1 MTQKLVNEII
11 YHVKTS
17 DTTIGRISF
26 VGHSLGCILIR
37 SAIQKPELVA
47 LSSKFHTYLSLS
59 GPHLG
64 TMYNN
69 SNLVNAGMWVM
80 QRWKKS
86 GSLQQLALKDHS
98 DIRQTFMYKL
108 SENSNLHLFKSVLL
122 AGSSQDKYVPIHS
135 ARVELCKSAVKDNS
149 VVGEAYKEMVNNIL
163 GKVVDS
169 DVELVRYDVHHALP
183 NNTNSLIGRAAHI
196 AVLDSELFIEKF
208 LVIAV
213 LKYFQ

>member
-1 MTQKLVNEII
+1 MEYAEIVL
-11 YHVKTS
+11 H
-17 DTTIGRISF
+17 ISLF
-26 VGHSLGCILIR
+26 
-37 SAIQKPELVA
+37 P
-47 LSSKFHTYLSLS
+47 
-59 GPHLG
+59 
-64 TMYNN
+64 
-69 SNLVNAGMWVM
+69 VNAGMWVM

-163 GKVVDS
+163 GKV
-169 DVELVRYDVHHALP
+169 
-183 NNTNSLIGRAAHI
+183 SLNFF
-196 AVLDSELFIEKF
+196 SPS
-208 LVIAV
+208 
-213 LKYFQ
+213 

>member
-1 MTQKLVNEII
+1 
-11 YHVKTS
+11 
-17 DTTIGRISF
+17 
-26 VGHSLGCILIR
+26 
-37 SAIQKPELVA
+37 
-47 LSSKFHTYLSLS
+47 
-59 GPHLG
+59 
-64 TMYNN
+64 
-69 SNLVNAGMWVM
+69 MWVM

-163 GKVVDS
+163 GKVS
-169 DVELVRYDVHHALP
+169 LNLFHHAEF
-183 NNTNSLIGRAAHI
+183 NTIL
-196 AVLDSELFIEKF
+196 
-208 LVIAV
+208 
-213 LKYFQ
+213 